1 MHNMPYRQDGYYYST
16 SPPVVA
22 NGVVVVA
29 GSVNDNYD
37 INSPSGVIRAY
48 DARTGKLV
56 WNWDPANPDQ
66 TQPIAP
72 EDTYSTSSPN
82 SWSIASADK
91 ELGMVYFPMG
101 NRTPDQLGM
110 YRTPEE
116 EIYASSV
123 VALSLE
129 TGDALI
135 PITEQEA
142 PQGTIEGDYAAPTQP
157 LSALSFRPPPLKASD
172 MWGATAI
179 DQMICRIKFHSL
191 RYEGQ
196 YTPPSVQGTIVY
208 PGSFGVFN
216 WGGVAVDPERQVM
229 FGMPLYMAFTSR
241 LVPKN
246 QEALGPTNTG
256 HHHWRLCSGLQA
268 QMTLAAER
276 NINLQCEDN
285 PSMKSHRQP
294 VSASLLK
301 QWLTWLVLLCSLATP
316 IYGQDET
323 DTKSDAEASVP
334 AVQPELEA
342 ETESPPKIELQES
355 MNADI
360 RQQIQALKASLN
372 QRLTGV
378 ESSVERLDYAES
390 ILNRLKDE
398 YESFELRLETAGLN
412 LTGDYAG
419 LLKQRLERLRRQSIA
434 SELIK
439 GIEEQLSTAR
449 EEQLRLEEY
458 EAIVD
463 PEDNARGQL
472 RSERARLIRQLHEA
486 VTQHIDVLNDYYNTV
501 TALQEQVLDYQTLLQ
516 QRLFW
521 LPNASRVGSDTL
533 SALLESFVWLASEL
547 RLEPFSQA
555 IKESFDERRARIIVL
570 FAILALLLFKRRA
583 IKTNLK
589 TNGEYV
595 GNVGRDRVAIT
606 LFALIHSVLLTLPGV
621 LALAA
626 GALLLMEGNEFFS
639 ALSNGFTAA
648 AFITLLLNFIHK
660 VARKDGLGDR
670 HFHWNKHSLE
680 AIRREIPILLAVVIP
695 ITILSATT
703 ATPSGS
709 EFEESLG
716 RLLFI
721 VVSVALAIFA
731 QRIMSAVRAERPG
744 GRFLFVLH
752 FLAVATPLVLAA
764 ASILGYHYTA
774 LELERNLFISICWL
788 AFNALLFY
796 LGLRMLAV
804 RERRLTLERL
814 REQRAAERKMAEAR
828 EAAESSGEGVP
839 QTLDMP
845 EMDLKDISQQ
855 STSLLKILVA
865 VVAISGLWLLWANV
879 IPALQLFDN
888 ITLWTITTD
897 LEGGDPLPI
906 TLGDLM
912 LALLV
917 GAGTVLAVKNLP
929 GTLEVMIL
937 SRMHLEP
944 GSGYAITTITT
955 YLIVFLGVVICLGV
969 VGVQWSKLQWL
980 VAALGVGLGFGLQE
994 IVANF
999 VSGIILLFER
1009 PIRVGDTV
1017 TIGGIT
1023 GTVSRIR
1030 IRATT
1035 LVDWDRKEQIV
1046 PNKTF
1051 VTQDLTNWTLSD
1063 PITRVI
1069 LRVGVAYG
1077 SDVDT
1082 VQQILMEVANGN
1094 ERVVDDP
1101 APAVFCVGLGDSSI
1115 DFEVRVFVK
1124 DLLDIMPLSHEIHA
1138 SVTKALREAG
1148 IEIPFPQRD
1157 LHVRTIPD
1165 LHGLTGSDR

>member
-1 MHNMPYRQDGYYYST
+1 
-16 SPPVVA
+16 
-22 NGVVVVA
+22 
-29 GSVNDNYD
+29 
-37 INSPSGVIRAY
+37 
-48 DARTGKLV
+48 
-56 WNWDPANPDQ
+56 
-66 TQPIAP
+66 
-72 EDTYSTSSPN
+72 
-82 SWSIASADK
+82 
-91 ELGMVYFPMG
+91 
-101 NRTPDQLGM
+101 
-110 YRTPEE
+110 
-116 EIYASSV
+116 
-123 VALSLE
+123 
-129 TGDALI
+129 
-135 PITEQEA
+135 
-142 PQGTIEGDYAAPTQP
+142 
-157 LSALSFRPPPLKASD
+157 
-172 MWGATAI
+172 
-179 DQMICRIKFHSL
+179 
-191 RYEGQ
+191 
-196 YTPPSVQGTIVY
+196 
-208 PGSFGVFN
+208 
-216 WGGVAVDPERQVM
+216 
-229 FGMPLYMAFTSR
+229 
-241 LVPKN
+241 
-246 QEALGPTNTG
+246 
-256 HHHWRLCSGLQA
+256 
-268 QMTLAAER
+268 
-276 NINLQCEDN
+276 
-285 PSMKSHRQP
+285 MKSHRQP

-731 QRIMSAVRAERPG
+731 QRIMSAVRAEKPG

-839 QTLDMP
+839 QALDMP

>member
-1 MHNMPYRQDGYYYST
+1 MRGYRRASRT
-16 SPPVVA
+16 TLM
-22 NGVVVVA
+22 NWW
-29 GSVNDNYD
+29 
-37 INSPSGVIRAY
+37 VI
-48 DARTGKLV
+48 L
-56 WNWDPANPDQ
+56 
-66 TQPIAP
+66 
-72 EDTYSTSSPN
+72 
-82 SWSIASADK
+82 
-91 ELGMVYFPMG
+91 
-101 NRTPDQLGM
+101 
-110 YRTPEE
+110 
-116 EIYASSV
+116 
-123 VALSLE
+123 
-129 TGDALI
+129 
-135 PITEQEA
+135 
-142 PQGTIEGDYAAPTQP
+142 
-157 LSALSFRPPPLKASD
+157 
-172 MWGATAI
+172 
-179 DQMICRIKFHSL
+179 
-191 RYEGQ
+191 
-196 YTPPSVQGTIVY
+196 
-208 PGSFGVFN
+208 
-216 WGGVAVDPERQVM
+216 
-229 FGMPLYMAFTSR
+229 
-241 LVPKN
+241 
-246 QEALGPTNTG
+246 
-256 HHHWRLCSGLQA
+256 
-268 QMTLAAER
+268 
-276 NINLQCEDN
+276 
-285 PSMKSHRQP
+285 
-294 VSASLLK
+294 
-301 QWLTWLVLLCSLATP
+301 LVLLCSMAMP
-316 IYGQDET
+316 VHSQDET
-323 DTKSDAEASVP
+323 DAKAPVP
-334 AVQPELEA
+334 AVQPELKA
-342 ETESPPKIELQES
+342 ETEKPPKIELQES

-360 RQQIQALKASLN
+360 RQQIKALRASLN

-398 YESFELRLETAGLN
+398 YKSFELRLETAGLN

-419 LLKQRLERLRRQSIA
+419 LLKQRLERLRRQTIA

-439 GIEEQLSTAR
+439 GIQDQLSTAR

-463 PEDNARGQL
+463 PEDDARGQL
-472 RSERARLIRQLHEA
+472 RIERARLIRELHAA
-486 VTQHIDVLNDYYNTV
+486 VTQHIDVLNDYYTTV
-501 TALQEQVLDYQTLLQ
+501 TALQEQVQDYQTLLQ

-521 LPNASRVGSDTL
+521 LPNASPAGPDTFSD
-533 SALLESFVWLASEL
+533 LLESFGWLADEF
-547 RLEPFSQA
+547 RLAPFSQA
-555 IKESFDERRARIIVL
+555 IKASFEERSVRLGVL
-570 FAILALLLFKRRA
+570 ALTFALLLFKRRS
-583 IKTNLK
+583 IKSNLK
-589 TNGEYV
+589 SNGEYV
-595 GNVGRDRVAIT
+595 GNVGHDRIALT
-606 LFALIHSVLLTLPGV
+606 QFALFNSVLLTLPGV

-639 ALSNGFTAA
+639 ALSDGFTAA

-660 VARKDGLGDR
+660 VALKDGLGDR
-670 HFHWNKHSLE
+670 HFHWNKHSLK
-680 AIRREIPILLAVVIP
+680 AIRREIPILLAAVIP

-721 VVSVALAIFA
+721 LVSVALAIFA
-731 QRIMSAVRAERPG
+731 QRIMSAVRVGKPD
-744 GRFLFVLH
+744 GRFLRVLH
-752 FLAVATPLVLAA
+752 LLAVATPPLLAV
-764 ASILGYHYTA
+764 ASLLGYHYTA

-796 LGLRMLAV
+796 LGLRALAV

-814 REQRAAERKMAEAR
+814 LEQRAAERKMAETR
-828 EAAESSGEGVP
+828 ESAESSGEGMP
-839 QTLDMP
+839 PALDMP
-845 EMDLKDISQQ
+845 EMDLKDINQQ

-865 VVAISGLWLLWANV
+865 VLAISGLWVLWANV

-888 ITLWTITTD
+888 ITLWTIATD

-929 GTLEVMIL
+929 GTLEVMVL
-937 SRMHLEP
+937 SRMHLQP
-944 GSGYAITTITT
+944 GSGYAITTIAT
-955 YLIVFLGVVICLGV
+955 YLIVIFGVIICLGV

-1035 LVDWDRKEQIV
+1035 LVDWDRKEQII

-1077 SDVDT
+1077 SNVDT
-1082 VQQILMEVANGN
+1082 VQQILMDVADDN

-1157 LHVRTIPD
+1157 LHVRTVPD
-1165 LHGLTGSDR
+1165 IQGLTRSDR